1 MDVKKLLDR
10 QQTYFKSGATQ
21 SVEFRIHQL
30 ETLKKL
36 LKEHEEDFN
45 RAVYE
50 DFKKP
55 VLEMYATELGILHN
69 EISYVLKKL
78 KKWTK
83 PQKVSGSL
91 VNFPSKNYTVAEPYG
106 AVLIIGPWNYPVQL
120 TLLPVVGAIAAGNTV
135 VIKPSEITSKTSAVI
150 KEVIGKWFKE
160 EYIAV
165 VEGGVDANQDLLALD
180 FDYIFF
186 TGSTR
191 VGKIVMEAAA
201 KNLTPVTLELGGKSP
216 CIVDESADL
225 RTAAKRIAWGKFVN
239 AGQTCVAPDY
249 LLIHSSVKKSFL
261 EHFKDH
267 VRDFYGV
274 NPRLS
279 PDYPRVV
286 NKNHFDRLKTYLDEG
301 EIVSGGKTD
310 RSESYIEPTVL
321 TDIADDARIME
332 EEIFGPI
339 LPVIEFDDLSEA
351 INVINSKDK
360 PLALY
365 VFTKNADAESRVL
378 RSCSFGGGAVND
390 VLAHLGN
397 HHLPFGGVGNSGM
410 GAYHG
415 KRSFETFSHIKS
427 IMKKPFWLDI
437 PFRYAPYKG
446 KLKWIKRV
454 LK

>member
-1 MDVKKLLDR
+1 MDGKELLER
-10 QQTYFKSGATQ
+10 QRTYFKSGATK

-30 ETLKKL
+30 KTLKKL
-36 LKEHEEDFN
+36 LKEHEDEFN
-45 RAVYE
+45 QAVYK

-55 VLEMYATELGILHN
+55 ELEMYATELGILHN

-83 PQKVSGSL
+83 PQKVSGTL

-106 AVLIIGPWNYPVQL
+106 SVLIIAPWNYPVQL
-120 TLLPVVGAIAAGNTV
+120 ALLPLVGAIAAGNTV
-135 VIKPSEITSKTSAVI
+135 VLKPSEITSHTSKAI
-150 KEVIGKWFKE
+150 KEILGKWFKE
-160 EYIAV
+160 EFIAV
-165 VEGGVDANQDLLALD
+165 VEGGVDTNQDLLAQD

-191 VGKIVMEAAA
+191 VGQIVMEAAA

-216 CIVDESADL
+216 CIVDETADL
-225 RTAAKRIAWGKFVN
+225 ETAARRIAWGKFVN

-249 LLIHSSVKKSFL
+249 LLVQSGIRDQFL
-261 EHFKDH
+261 EYFKESI
-267 VRDFYGV
+267 RDFYGV
-274 NPRLS
+274 NPKLS

-286 NKNHFDRLKTYLDEG
+286 NESHFDRLNSYLEEG
-301 EIVSGGKTD
+301 KIFCGGKTD
-310 RSESYIEPTVL
+310 RNELYIEPTVL
-321 TDIADDARIME
+321 VDIKKGGSVME

-339 LPVIEFDDLSEA
+339 LPVLTYEELPEA
-351 INVINSKDK
+351 VNIINSKSK
-360 PLALY
+360 PLSLY
-365 VFTKNADAESRVL
+365 LFSKNKEAESMIIEK
-378 RSCSFGGGAVND
+378 CSFGGGAIND

-397 HHLPFGGVGNSGM
+397 HHLPFGGVGSSGM

-415 KRSFETFSHIKS
+415 KQSFDTFSHTKS

>member
-1 MDVKKLLDR
+1 MDEKELLER
-10 QQTYFKSGATQ
+10 QQTYFKSGATK

-30 ETLKKL
+30 QALKKL
-36 LKEHEEDFN
+36 LKEHEDEFN
-45 RAVYE
+45 QAVYR

-55 VLEMYATELGILHN
+55 EMEMYATELGILHS
-69 EISYVLKKL
+69 EISFVLKKL

-91 VNFPSKNYTVAEPYG
+91 VNFPSKNYTIAEPYG
-106 AVLIIGPWNYPVQL
+106 SVLIIAPWNYPVQL
-120 TLLPVVGAIAAGNTV
+120 ALLPMVGAIAAGNTV
-135 VIKPSEITSKTSAVI
+135 VIKPSEITSHTSKAI
-150 KEVIGKWFKE
+150 KEILGKWFKE
-160 EYIAV
+160 EFIAV
-165 VEGGVDANQDLLALD
+165 VEGGVETNQKLLEQD

-191 VGKIVMEAAA
+191 VGRIVMEAAA

-216 CIVDESADL
+216 CIVDETADL
-225 RTAAKRIAWGKFVN
+225 ETTARRIAWGKFVN

-249 LLIHSSVKKSFL
+249 LLIQSSVKDKFL
-261 EHFKDH
+261 EYFKDS

-274 NPRLS
+274 NPKLS

-286 NKNHFDRLKTYLDEG
+286 NESHFDRLEEYLDEG
-301 EIVSGGKTD
+301 TIFCGGKTD
-310 RSESYIEPTVL
+310 RQELYIEPTVL
-321 TDIADDARIME
+321 IDPDTESNVMK
-332 EEIFGPI
+332 EEIFGPV
-339 LPVIEFDDLSEA
+339 LPVLTFEELSEA
-351 INVINSKDK
+351 INIINAKSKPLSLYLFSKDS
-360 PLALY
+360 
-365 VFTKNADAESRVL
+365 DAESVIIEK
-378 RSCSFGGGAVND
+378 CSFGGGAIND

-410 GAYHG
+410 GSYHG
-415 KRSFETFSHIKS
+415 KQSFDTFSHTKS